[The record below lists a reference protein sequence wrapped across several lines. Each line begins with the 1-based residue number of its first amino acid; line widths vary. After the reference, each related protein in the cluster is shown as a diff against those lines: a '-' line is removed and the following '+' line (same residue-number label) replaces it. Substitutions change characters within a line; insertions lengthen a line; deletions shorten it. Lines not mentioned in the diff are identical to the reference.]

1 MTAEGQRSPGCLIG
15 GALLKGLKDVF
26 WMMRARFRR
35 NFAQD
40 DPFEQPAPGSPPTMR
55 SSMST
60 IGKTKP
66 NCSCA
71 SRLSAK
77 RLSGRDTNVGL
88 SAG

>member
-40 DPFEQPAPGSPPTMR
+40 DPFEQPAPGSTTNDAIVYVDDR
-55 SSMST
+55 QDEAELLL
-60 IGKTKP
+60 
-66 NCSCA
+66 CVA
-71 SRLSAK
+71 SLGQAP
-77 RLSGRDTNVGL
+77 
-88 SAG
+88 